1 VYRCGETGNVTPPA
15 VAVVGAG
22 SIGVGWSIVFAGS
35 GSPVMLQDPDP
46 QRLALAPGEIRARL
60 EELASFGL
68 LEEPPTVVA
77 ARVRTTPD
85 TDEAVGGARYVQECA
100 PEDVRLKRELF
111 AQLDREARPEAVLA
125 SSSSAITASAFAGE
139 LRGRARCLVAHP
151 GNPPHLLPVVEVVP
165 APFTRPDVLDATA
178 ALLADAGMSVVRVR
192 AEIEGF
198 VFNRLQGAVLR
209 EAYCLVR
216 DGIAG
221 VEDIDRVVREG
232 FGRRWAVIGP
242 FEAADLNTR
251 GGIEAHAAR
260 MGAAYERM
268 GAERNRHEPWTPEL
282 VARVT
287 AERRA
292 VLPIARWDE
301 RVAWRDR
308 MLMTLERARR
318 LAGSAAMGPADEL
331 RSADRIAITGL
342 LHRYCAMLDAM
353 ELELV
358 RELFT
363 DDCVVIYGPDERM
376 QSHGAAQLAT
386 SLRRLWRFARTS
398 HHLSNVELEFDG
410 ADAAHARSYV
420 LAWHQQP
427 DGDSR
432 TLYAEYHDRFI
443 RTPAGWRIAERRQ
456 FTHGSDVPWDLPL
469 AEAERRPAE
478 HG

>member
-1 VYRCGETGNVTPPA
+1 
-15 VAVVGAG
+15 
-22 SIGVGWSIVFAGS
+22 
-35 GSPVMLQDPDP
+35 MLQDPDP

-60 EELASFGL
+60 AELAGFDL
-68 LEEPPTVVA
+68 LSEPLAVVA
-77 ARVRTTPD
+77 ARVQTTAN
-85 TDEAVGGARYVQECA
+85 TDEAVAESRYVQECA

-111 AQLDREARPEAVLA
+111 ARLDREAPAEAILA
-125 SSSSAITASAFAGE
+125 SSSSAITASDFAGT
-139 LRGRARCLVAHP
+139 LDGRERCLVAHP
-151 GNPPHLLPVVEVVP
+151 ANPPHLLPVVEVVP
-165 APFTRPDVLDATA
+165 APFTRPGVVDSAA
-178 ALLADAGMSVVRVR
+178 ALLADVGMSVIRVR
-192 AEIEGF
+192 AEVEGF

-216 DGIAG
+216 DGVAG
-221 VEDIDRVVREG
+221 VEDVDRAVREG

-260 MGAAYERM
+260 MGPAYERI
-268 GAERNRHEPWTPEL
+268 GAERERHEPWTPKL

-292 VLPIARWDE
+292 VLPIEQWDE

-318 LAGSAAMGPADEL
+318 LAGSAGMEPTDEL
-331 RSADRIAITGL
+331 RSVDRIAITRL

-358 RELFT
+358 PELFT

-376 QSHGAAQLAT
+376 QSHGAAQLETA
-386 SLRRLWRFARTS
+386 LQRLWRFARTS

-410 ADAAHARSYV
+410 PDEAHARSYV

-427 DGDSR
+427 DGDAR
-432 TLYAEYHDRFI
+432 TLYAEYHDRVV

-456 FTHGSDVPWDLPL
+456 LTHGSDVPWDLAL
-469 AEAERRPAE
+469 TEAPRREA
-478 HG
+478 